1 MILAFRL
8 KQGSAMALVGG
19 ILALGG
25 AMFIISRT
33 LIAVYALISLS
44 GTVAVQGTILSCTYG
59 RSCQPTVSFQTLSGQ
74 QITFHSST
82 TESSAFAPGKSVTVR
97 YHPTDPQDAQ
107 VDPWFVYGPLSSV
120 FAGIGLVLLVVGL
133 LLFLLAR
140 NHPSAALIHHYYLA
154 LKNQD
159 YPTAFQYLNPSI
171 KTPEGE
177 PVTQDWFI
185 QRVQASNTAQGKATN
200 TIIRQFRL
208 TPKRA
213 NFTVQVTRSE
223 QSYPVLLHVVQQGDE
238 WKINGFDR
246 F

>member
-1 MILAFRL
+1 MKPAFRL
-8 KQGSAMALVGG
+8 KKVSPMALVGC
-19 ILALGG
+19 ILAFGG
-25 AMFIISRT
+25 AMFIMSGT
-33 LIAVYALISLS
+33 LIAVFALISLS
-44 GTVAVQGTILSCTYG
+44 GTVSAQGTILSCTYR
-59 RSCQPTVSFQTLSGQ
+59 RSCQPTVSFQTLSGKP
-74 QITFHSST
+74 ITFHSST

-107 VDPWFVYGPLSSV
+107 VDPWFVLGPLSSI

-140 NHPSAALIHHYYLA
+140 NHPSATVIHHYYLA

-159 YPTAFQYLNPSI
+159 YPTAFQDLNPSI
-171 KTPEGE
+171 QTPEGE

-185 QRVQASNTAQGKATN
+185 QRVQASNTAQGRLTN
-200 TIIRQFRL
+200 TTIRQFRL

-213 NFTVQVTRSE
+213 NFTVQVTRGE
-223 QSYPVLLHVVQQGDE
+223 QSYPVHLHVLKESDE